1 MSSDNIS
8 TIGLWKLHYSTQR
21 YRVEGGQNSHFHQY
35 FLPYL
40 ISMPLLNEFRAK
52 IHFQTLAPNYQP
64 LLQLQ
69 QWRLWSVTNARAS
82 SKLKMVW
89 RCTLGRS
96 TGYKTI
102 PDPEAQDFHNPESLI
117 CEKPLQPTRFE
128 RPSANTTPKPWLP
141 PNLKLPPFVVWYSP
155 DFFCIYLNSCARWRL
170 AKTGRAGRLME
181 ASTGEYNLS
190 KTYRNR

>member
-1 MSSDNIS
+1 M
-8 TIGLWKLHYSTQR
+8 
-21 YRVEGGQNSHFHQY
+21 EGGQNSHFHQY
-35 FLPYL
+35 FLP
-40 ISMPLLNEFRAK
+40 MPNCPLFDFHAPVEWIQSKNSLSA
-52 IHFQTLAPNYQP
+52 LAPNYQP

-102 PDPEAQDFHNPESLI
+102 PDPKAPDFPNPESLI
-117 CEKPLQPTRFE
+117 CEEPLQPTSFE
-128 RPSANTTPKPWLP
+128 RPSAKTTSKPWLP

-155 DFFCIYLNSCARWRL
+155 DFFVFTWIFVQGEDWQRL
-170 AKTGRAGRLME
+170 EEQEDWWELPQV
-181 ASTGEYNLS
+181 STI
-190 KTYRNR
+190 

>member
-1 MSSDNIS
+1 M
-8 TIGLWKLHYSTQR
+8 
-21 YRVEGGQNSHFHQY
+21 EGGQNSHFHQY
-35 FLPYL
+35 FLP
-40 ISMPLLNEFRAK
+40 MPNCPLFDFHAPVEWIQSKNSLSA
-52 IHFQTLAPNYQP
+52 LAPNYQP

-102 PDPEAQDFHNPESLI
+102 PDPKAPDFPNPESLI
-117 CEKPLQPTRFE
+117 CEEPLQPTRFE

-155 DFFCIYLNSCARWRL
+155 DFFLYLPFFLCKV
-170 AKTGRAGRLME
+170 KTGKDWKSRKTDGSFHRWVQ
-181 ASTGEYNLS
+181 S
-190 KTYRNR
+190 K

>member
-1 MSSDNIS
+1 MPNCPLFDF
-8 TIGLWKLHYSTQR
+8 HAP
-21 YRVEGGQNSHFHQY
+21 VEWIQSKNS
-35 FLPYL
+35 L
-40 ISMPLLNEFRAK
+40 SV
-52 IHFQTLAPNYQP
+52 LAPNYQP

-102 PDPEAQDFHNPESLI
+102 PDPKAPDFPNPESLI

-155 DFFCIYLNSCARWRL
+155 DFFCIYLNFCARWRL

-181 ASTGEYNLS
+181 ASTGEYKS
-190 KTYRNR
+190 KKYRNR